1 MQARQH
7 CESPAG
13 RLLHP
18 ALLPCLRLQ
27 LQMHLVGQDNSQ
39 LLLLSCRMD
48 VLSGD
53 LLLQIWAT
61 FWPSHAIRGLHV
73 VAGAQQ

>member
-1 MQARQH
+1 MQAKQP

-18 ALLPCLRLQ
+18 ASLHSLRLQ
-27 LQMHLVGQDNSQ
+27 LQMHLICQDSSQ
-39 LLLLSCRMD
+39 LLLLPCRMD

-53 LLLQIWAT
+53 LVLWILTT
-61 FWPSHAIRGLHV
+61 FRPPYAFCGLPV
-73 VAGAQQ
+73 LAGPQQ